1 MRTILLLSLLAIT
14 VFACSKTT
22 ESPKET
28 ITGRWAW
35 KTTTSNAG
43 LTIVPTAN
51 APIAAISFSVD
62 GHFTNESNCLMGIP
76 ASGTY
81 EAKYT
86 DKGNAIFLKDNYTP
100 AKGFMLKLSGNHL
113 ELVETNPDEIIYY
126 KFERVIP

>member
-1 MRTILLLSLLAIT
+1 MRTALLISILT
-14 VFACSKTT
+14 FAFFSCSKSTD
-22 ESPKET
+22 SPKED

-51 APIAAISFSVD
+51 APVMAISFSTD

-76 ASGTY
+76 GSGTY

-86 DKGNAIFLKDNYTP
+86 SNGNAIFLKDDYTA
-100 AKGFMLKLSGNHL
+100 AKGFMLKLDGNHL
-113 ELVETNPDEIIYY
+113 ELIETNPGEIIYH